1 MLISIIAGAM
11 IGSAASVC
19 VYNALVPPNK
29 RVLV

>member
-19 VYNALVPPNK
+19 VYNALIRPQKKVA
-29 RVLV
+29 V